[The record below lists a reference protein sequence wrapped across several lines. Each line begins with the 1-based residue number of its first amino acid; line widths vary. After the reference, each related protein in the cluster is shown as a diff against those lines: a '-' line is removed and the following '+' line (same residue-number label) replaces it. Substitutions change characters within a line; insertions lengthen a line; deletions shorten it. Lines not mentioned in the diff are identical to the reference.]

1 MTRDIISLNTTNY
14 VSNNMYR
21 LKFPKAVQ
29 FKKGD
34 KLSLSSFSMY
44 NSFYNISAS
53 QYGNTNITFTWF
65 DNTVYNW
72 TIPDG
77 YYSLSDLN
85 LWLQQQFILNK
96 LYCVSSNNTT
106 QNIYFVVFQTNST
119 LYKAEI
125 DVYYMPSASNAA
137 LYGYQVPSGA
147 TWAFPSSNTMV
158 SLTINQNL
166 QSYFGITNLLTF
178 GIITPAQ
185 NMHYLSNTCPI
196 VNPVFS
202 IFIGCNLIVSDFNQ
216 IGNLFAQFPISSAYG
231 NLIKVDSPIDS
242 QISIKEGI
250 YSELVITLWDQS
262 NRPLIFVDPELTL
275 FLIISTETN

>member
-1 MTRDIISLNTTNY
+1 MVRDIISINSTNY

-21 LKFPKAVQ
+21 VRFPKAVQ

-34 KLSLSSFSMY
+34 KLSLYSFSMY

-77 YYSLSDLN
+77 YYSVSDLN

-96 LYCVSSNNTT
+96 LYCVNSNNS
-106 QNIYFVVFQTNST
+106 QNIYFVVFQTNSV
-119 LYKAEI
+119 LYKTQI
-125 DVYYMPSASNAA
+125 DVYYMPSATNAA

-147 TWAFPSSNTMV
+147 TWTFPSVNTMV
-158 SLTINQNL
+158 TLTINQNL
-166 QSYFGITNLLTF
+166 QSYFGITNYLTF
-178 GIITPAQ
+178 GAITPVQ

-196 VNPVFS
+196 VSPVFS
-202 IFIGCNLIVSDFNQ
+202 IFLGCNLIVSDFNQ
-216 IGNLFAQFPISSAYG
+216 IGNLFSQFPISASYG
-231 NLIKVDSPIDS
+231 NLIKIESSIDS

-250 YSELVITLWDQS
+250 YSDLIITLWDQ
-262 NRPLIFVDPELTL
+262 NNKPLIFTDSELTV
-275 FLIISTETN
+275 FLIVDIAD

>member
-1 MTRDIISLNTTNY
+1 MVRDILSMNTTHY

-21 LKFPKAVQ
+21 LKLPKSVQ

-53 QYGNTNITFTWF
+53 QYGNTSITFTWF

-85 LWLQQQFILNK
+85 LWLQQQFILNN
-96 LYCVSSNNTT
+96 LYCVNSNNS
-106 QNIYFVVFQTNST
+106 QNIYFVVFQTNSV
-119 LYKAEI
+119 LYKAQI
-125 DVYYMPSASNAA
+125 DVYYMPSATNAS
-137 LYGYQVPSGA
+137 LYGYQIPSGA
-147 TWAFPSSNTMV
+147 TWSFPASNTMV
-158 SLTINQNL
+158 KLTINQNL
-166 QSYFGITNLLTF
+166 QSYFGITNYTTF
-178 GIITPAQ
+178 GTITPVQ

-196 VNPVFS
+196 VSPVFS
-202 IFIGCNLIVSDFNQ
+202 IFLGCNLIVSDFNQ
-216 IGNLFAQFPISSAYG
+216 IGNLFSQFPISASYG
-231 NLIKVDSPIDS
+231 NLMKIESSLDA

-250 YSELVITLWDQS
+250 YSEIVITLWDQ
-262 NRPLIFVDPELTL
+262 NNKPLVFQDPEMTL
-275 FLIISTETN
+275 FLIIQISD